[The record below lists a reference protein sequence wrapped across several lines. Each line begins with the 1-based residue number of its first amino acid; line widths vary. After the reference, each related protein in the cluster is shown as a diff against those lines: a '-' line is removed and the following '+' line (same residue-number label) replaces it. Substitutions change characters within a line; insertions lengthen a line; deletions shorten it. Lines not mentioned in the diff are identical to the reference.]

1 MMMFWLLR
9 RLQSFFSTP
18 EAGPL
23 VLAAVVTACM
33 GSALGFFWVPWASAL
48 CLALLVL
55 TSDDDDPQHPVLA

>member
-1 MMMFWLLR
+1 MSWLLLKLR
-9 RLQSFFSTP
+9 GFFSAP
-18 EAGPL
+18 ESGPL

-33 GSALGFFWVPWASAL
+33 GSALGFSWVPWAAAL